1 MAITAELKLAKDTSG
16 SIVSAEAR
24 DARGAPLTLRVEK
37 GGAERPHLG
46 AGAAK
51 TAYGTVKVAGANGA
65 IVQVTATVCLPKQT
79 VGLEAK
85 GEGLDLAWTID
96 FSNYEATNR
105 GVMTGSLN
113 GRSFKIDVDPH
124 AMAKAGDLKSLNW
137 LPVALDNQIKPLL
150 PALQQMAGDFE
161 AKAAP
166 HKPSLER
173 ALSKNAWSTVGHA
186 ACWGFASMGA
196 AAGCVAS
203 AGAGCALAAGA
214 FGAAASYC
222 SDQY

>member
-1 MAITAELKLAKDTSG
+1 MAITAELKLAKDTAG

-24 DARGAPLTLRVEK
+24 DARGAPLTLRVDK
-37 GGAERPHLG
+37 GAAERPVEG
-46 AGAAK
+46 AKAAK
-51 TAYGTVKVAGANGA
+51 AAYGTVKVAGSDG
-65 IVQVTATVCLPKQT
+65 IVVQVTATVCLPKQT

-85 GEGLDLAWTID
+85 GEGLDLKWTID

-105 GVMTGSLN
+105 GVMSGSLN
-113 GRSFKIDVDPH
+113 GRPFTVQVDPH
-124 AMAKAGDLKSLNW
+124 AMASAADLKSLNW
-137 LPVALDNQIKPLL
+137 LPAALDNQIKPLL
-150 PALQQMAGDFE
+150 PALQQMASDFD
-161 AKAAP
+161 AKARP
-166 HKPSLER
+166 HKAVLDR
-173 ALSKNAWSTVGHA
+173 ALSKSTWSTVGHA